1 MTSTPRIPLLGATLL
16 ILCLLVPAVG
26 RSQTALEDALRQLTG
41 PNGQAY
47 MQPGADAFGAAMQA
61 GYFHS
66 VAIPVTGFTFEFAIV
81 AMGVP
86 IADDMKS
93 ATMTTPAGFDPPTFS
108 NATLFGGTGTTV
120 QHATIPGL
128 SYRGPDG
135 ALNVDELPL
144 GMFPFGVPQITIG
157 SLFGTQATV
166 RYIPIPK
173 IGNQEIIPE
182 GKLLSLGVRHNL
194 SQWFGV
200 LPLDLSVSYF
210 YSTFKT
216 GDLID
221 FKGNQ
226 IGVQAGKKF
235 SVVGVYGGVAWEQST
250 MKVAYTYEPTTGPP
264 SPVSLELEGE
274 NAFRVTAGVAL
285 HLGIFTIFADANLGS
300 MTNFSGGIAL
310 GN

>member
-1 MTSTPRIPLLGATLL
+1 MNSTQRIPLLGTGLL
-16 ILCLLVPAVG
+16 ILCLLVPAASS
-26 RSQTALEDALRQLTG
+26 SQTALEDALRQLTG

-47 MQPGADAFGAAMQA
+47 MQPGADAFGAAMHA
-61 GYFHS
+61 GYYHS
-66 VAIPVTGFTFEFAIV
+66 VAIPKMGFTFEFAII

-86 IADDMKS
+86 IADDMKTT
-93 ATMTTPAGFDPPTFS
+93 TMTTPAGFDPPTFS
-108 NATLFGGTGTTV
+108 NATIFGGTGTTV
-120 QHATIPGL
+120 PHATIPGL

-135 ALNVDELPL
+135 ALNVDEFPL

-157 SLFGTQATV
+157 SVFGTQFTV

-182 GKLLSLGVRHNL
+182 GKLLSLGVRHDVG
-194 SQWFGV
+194 QWFGI

-210 YSTFKT
+210 YGTFKT

-221 FKGNQ
+221 FKGHQ
-226 IGVQAGKKF
+226 IGAQAGKRF
-235 SVVGVYGGVAWEQST
+235 SVLGVYGGVAWEQST
-250 MKVAYTYEPTTGPP
+250 MKISYTYEPTTGAPT
-264 SPVSLELEGE
+264 PVTLELEGE

-285 HLGIFTIFADANLGS
+285 HLGIFKIFADANFGS
-300 MTNFSGGIAL
+300 MIHYSGGIAL